1 MKRLFVL
8 SILVLSLL
16 VQVQGTG
23 RAEDGSPASPGNKAP
38 STPVGTPES
47 VVTLARGLQ
56 LVTSES
62 HDVLITQEGELLALA
77 DLHLARSGFFP
88 TINGSGSHT
97 SLEYQVAGVT
107 NAASPIVNR
116 QGLVVGQG
124 TQRLVVPQVPT
135 DYWSFS
141 ASVQQT
147 LFDFWRTIGLYKA
160 NKEFLSNSKLDTA
173 RVKNLT
179 ALQFTTAYFDL
190 LEAEKVVTVAQQEVD
205 RLEAHRRDAQNL
217 YTSGAI
223 TKNDLLQA
231 QVRLTDG
238 TQRVLNANNLRALRA
253 SRVNNLLVRPLTRP
267 LQVVDIEF
275 KPEPPPFTLEEAWDR
290 AMQDRPEIQIVT
302 GSLKALHLLET
313 ARKADYYPTIF
324 VRGGVDFSHNQF
336 VFHQTNYSATVGMTV
351 NLFSG
356 GATSAAVAKIQYQQD
371 QALKQRDK
379 LEDDI
384 RLEVQRFV
392 LDLNNAR
399 ARIDVN
405 RDAAQQ
411 AQENLRINKVRYDA
425 GEGIATEVLD
435 AVTLLTTAETN
446 YIRAIYDFRRS
457 EAGMFYA
464 VGKDLREVYKQ

>member
-179 ALQFTTAYFDL
+179 ALQFTTAYFD
-190 LEAEKVVTVAQQEVD
+190 QI
-205 RLEAHRRDAQNL
+205 
-217 YTSGAI
+217 G
-223 TKNDLLQA
+223 
-231 QVRLTDG
+231 
-238 TQRVLNANNLRALRA
+238 RA
-253 SRVNNLLVRPLTRP
+253 SCRERV
-267 LQVVDIEF
+267 
-275 KPEPPPFTLEEAWDR
+275 
-290 AMQDRPEIQIVT
+290 
-302 GSLKALHLLET
+302 
-313 ARKADYYPTIF
+313 
-324 VRGGVDFSHNQF
+324 
-336 VFHQTNYSATVGMTV
+336 
-351 NLFSG
+351 
-356 GATSAAVAKIQYQQD
+356 
-371 QALKQRDK
+371 
-379 LEDDI
+379 
-384 RLEVQRFV
+384 
-392 LDLNNAR
+392 
-399 ARIDVN
+399 
-405 RDAAQQ
+405 
-411 AQENLRINKVRYDA
+411 
-425 GEGIATEVLD
+425 
-435 AVTLLTTAETN
+435 
-446 YIRAIYDFRRS
+446 
-457 EAGMFYA
+457 
-464 VGKDLREVYKQ
+464 